1 MCKLTKS
8 KTASSG
14 QTMASYETNFY
25 LSKHFM
31 FHTTNHL
38 MGKNSKR
45 TSNDQRSDVR
55 QTHENN
61 NAERQAMLDNR
72 SIQMNR
78 K

>member
-8 KTASSG
+8 KTASSDR
-14 QTMASYETNFY
+14 TITSYETNFY
-25 LSKHFM
+25 LSKRFM

-72 SIQMNR
+72 SRQMNR